1 MGKWDLL
8 DGFDLVTRAGES
20 VFRVRP
26 ELLAAGGAAVEE
38 AVEEGFPPGSELK
51 YGDGGWVVVLPY
63 DEETGPGE
71 PEVVLEE
78 RRLPPAPGYE
88 WAERRGRPVLR
99 LRDGGA
105 SPRPALHPPGAG
117 WRWRP
122 DDELGWVLVPPPGVG
137 PAEPDPRSVPAAPP
151 VPAPAAAA
159 PPAAAPAARP
169 AAGAPPAAAPASPPA
184 PAPLDPPAAAPPAP
198 PLSRPPAPL
207 ATDRLAVPA
216 PASRPVNLSPVPAP
230 AKPAQ
235 PPAQPAAPPA
245 DEAPAAEPPAHAK
258 VRRPFGLLDVAGL
271 ALIIGGIVLGGV
283 LLLGGGGTSVPAGLD
298 EIGDAL
304 GVPSDQLLA
313 AFNAHEPGEVLTD
326 TPPANDP
333 LAEITASA
341 LVLIDLTADEA
352 ERLGEAAAGRAA
364 PGRQLVLLME
374 LAGDSPPPGTRYRYT
389 FFDASGTS
397 LVPGDGGPVVPA
409 NLYRSYLFDEA
420 AGTVA
425 SLDAAGRVGTVGT
438 AFALREGPF
447 VAIGVARDELAG
459 TSVFGQAA
467 AVRTGGPSV
476 YTTTPP
482 YQFG

>member
-38 AVEEGFPPGSELK
+38 AVEEGFPPGSELE

-63 DEETGPGE
+63 DETGPGD

-88 WAERRGRPVLR
+88 WAERRGRPVLA
-99 LRDGGA
+99 LLDGGA
-105 SPRPALHPPGAG
+105 GPRPVLHPPGAG

-137 PAEPDPRSVPAAPP
+137 PAPEAPGPASASASAIRSAPPPVVPSPVDRSVAPPPRRAAPP
-151 VPAPAAAA
+151 PAVAPAPATRSPVPTPTIRT
-159 PPAAAPAARP
+159 PPAA
-169 AAGAPPAAAPASPPA
+169 PA
-184 PAPLDPPAAAPPAP
+184 PAP
-198 PLSRPPAPL
+198 R
-207 ATDRLAVPA
+207 
-216 PASRPVNLSPVPAP
+216 
-230 AKPAQ
+230 
-235 PPAQPAAPPA
+235 A
-245 DEAPAAEPPAHAK
+245 DEAPVAKPPVPVPAAEPPAPAAQK
-258 VRRPFGLLDVAGL
+258 PRRPFGLLDVAGL
-271 ALIIGGIVLGGV
+271 ALIVGGIVLGAV
-283 LLLGGGGTSVPAGLD
+283 LLFGGRGTSVPAELE

-304 GVPSDQLLA
+304 GVPSDQLLSS
-313 AFNAHEPGEVLTD
+313 FNAHEPGDVLTD

-341 LVLIDLTADEA
+341 LVLIDLTEDEA

-374 LAGDSPPPGTRYRYT
+374 LAGDSPPPGTRYRYS
-389 FFDASGTS
+389 FFDASGTA

-409 NLYRSYLFDEA
+409 DFHRRYLFDEA

-425 SLDAAGRVGTVGT
+425 SLDPAGRVVNEGT
-438 AFALREGPF
+438 AFALSEGPF
-447 VAIGVARDELAG
+447 VAIGVARDDLAG